1 MTSVFVGALRQGVG
15 ARVDR
20 ANAVVHQA
28 KPGPVMVRIAAVAAT
43 LAGFAV
49 TWPARDLA
57 TTAIVVP
64 VLLGIGV
71 GLAPRSLMPTTAIV
85 AMVLGYLYNISS
97 GAPLTAWRAIVA
109 AALIYVVHT
118 CAAFAAVLPFN
129 AVATRG
135 LFGPFVLRI
144 AAVIGV
150 TAVLGLG
157 ILSVPGALGTHRLV
171 SAAVGGMVAMVGVA
185 AYVAYLGSRRR

>member
-1 MTSVFVGALRQGVG
+1 MNPVVDAFRAGIGV
-15 ARVDR
+15 RVDR

-28 KPGPVMVRIAAVAAT
+28 TPGPVLVRAAAIAAG

-49 TWPARDLA
+49 TWPLRDLGTNA
-57 TTAIVVP
+57 VIIP
-64 VLLGIGV
+64 ILFSIGV
-71 GLAPRSLMPTTAIV
+71 GLAPRSFMPTATIV
-85 AMVLGYLYNISS
+85 AMISGYLYNIST
-97 GAPLTAWRAIVA
+97 GAPLTAWRAIIA
-109 AALIYVVHT
+109 AGLIYVVHT

-144 AAVIGV
+144 AVAIGI

-157 ILSVPGALGTHRLV
+157 ILAVPNAIGTHRLV

-185 AYVAYLGSRRR
+185 AYVAYVGSRRR